1 MEYVICVNRTDGDLE
16 ACWGGR
22 RYPLKPG
29 DNPLPLRVAEAA
41 KRQNPIMGSG
51 TNMWDME
58 FLVGIREL
66 GDPIDPVKQSDSL
79 ELMDPVQLHG
89 AKPHAVIAGKA
100 QAFKNVN
107 VLKNDDGQLD
117 NAVKTGFAYNEDS
130 PRGVNLP

>member
-1 MEYVICVNRTDGDLE
+1 MEYVILVNRTDANLE

-51 TNMWDME
+51 TNLWDME

-66 GDPIDPVKQSDSL
+66 GDPVGPVKQSDSV
-79 ELMDPVQLHG
+79 ELMDSEMLHG
-89 AKPHAVIAGKA
+89 AKPHTVIAGKA
-100 QAFKNVN
+100 QPFRNVN
-107 VLKNDDGQLD
+107 ALKNDDGQLD
-117 NAVKTGFAYNEDS
+117 TAVATGFAHNEDS
-130 PRGVNLP
+130 PRGINLP